1 MANVTYPGVYQRF
14 LNGLDVFNF
23 DLAWIFSAGCIFDI
37 DFHVRLLVSTVTPLI
52 ALLLLAGTYAAA
64 VRINRGN
71 PEALQISWNK
81 HVSMVLLL
89 TFLVYSSVSS
99 VVFKTWS
106 CERLD
111 DDIVYLRADYRIEC
125 RSHKHKAFQVYA
137 GMMAVLYT
145 VGIPAFYGYLL
156 FRYREELRKA
166 GPTRE
171 DSPSITAISDLW
183 KPYKPS
189 MFYYELVECARRVL
203 LAGVVVFIEPNTAAQ
218 IAVTLMLAFVFVV
231 ISEALAPYASHWDAW
246 LNRTA
251 HAVVFVSMYVALLLK
266 VDVSDDGANSQDV
279 FEAVLVTAH
288 ACMILA
294 IVVETLVLTCS
305 LKARQR
311 DGRAP
316 RLVDVPL
323 FSRRGTAGAASAWED
338 NPFAGHVYASNRATV
353 S

>member
-23 DLAWIFSAGCIFDI
+23 DLAWVFSAGCIIDV
-37 DFHVRLLVSTVTPLI
+37 DFHDRLLISTITPLA
-52 ALLLLAGTYAAA
+52 ALLFLAGTYAAA
-64 VRINRGN
+64 VRINRGA
-71 PEALQISWNK
+71 PEALQIIWNK

-99 VVFKTWS
+99 VIFETWS
-106 CERLD
+106 CENLED
-111 DDIVYLRADYRIEC
+111 GNNYLRADYGIKCDSQE
-125 RSHKHKAFQVYA
+125 HKAFQAYA
-137 GMMAVLYT
+137 GIMVVLYT
-145 VGIPAFYGYLL
+145 MGIPAFYGYLL
-156 FRYREELRKA
+156 FRYREELRKDE
-166 GPTRE
+166 PTRQE
-171 DSPSITAISDLW
+171 SPGITAISDLY

-189 MFYYELVECARRVL
+189 VFYYEVVECGRRVL

-218 IAVTLMLAFVFVV
+218 IAVTLILAFVFVV
-231 ISEALAPYASHWDAW
+231 ISEGLAPYASRWDTW
-246 LNRTA
+246 LNRTS

-266 VDVSDDGANSQDV
+266 ADVSDDGANSQDI

-305 LKARQR
+305 LNVRQR
-311 DGRAP
+311 DGRIP

-323 FSRRGTAGAASAWED
+323 FRRRGTETAIA
-338 NPFAGHVYASNRATV
+338 
-353 S
+353 